1 MTSGRRGERGVGE
14 GDGTAMAAAAV
25 QIGEIAVGDARDLEV
40 RGSLLWVRWMDLRRG
55 TSGLTGSP
63 CL

>member
-25 QIGEIAVGDARDLEV
+25 QIGEISVGDARDLEV
-40 RGSLLWVRWMDLRRG
+40 RGSLLWVRWMD
-55 TSGLTGSP
+55 
-63 CL
+63 